1 MKPATSG
8 NRADTASQRYGITG
22 RMLAVLR
29 PRSRLF
35 SSLDIS
41 HHRTGEMH
49 FKVDHVRIR
58 EIKELDTAIAAV
70 EEILRELVVVR

>member
-1 MKPATSG
+1 
-8 NRADTASQRYGITG
+8 
-22 RMLAVLR
+22 
-29 PRSRLF
+29 
-35 SSLDIS
+35 
-41 HHRTGEMH
+41 MH